1 MTAVLSRYSKPRG
14 AGDQTSGGR
23 GKLLRAHG
31 SLTRAQI
38 LVRETL
44 QNSWDAARPGKRPS
58 YEARVRR
65 LEDDAVVALTENVFT
80 GLGPELDALVE
91 SLASSDLHVIEISD
105 RGTTGL
111 NGPISPDRAVEEGEP
126 NNFNAFVFDIGSSK
140 PLGSSGGT
148 FGFGK
153 NSTFEVSSPHAVVYW
168 TRCDRGDG
176 VLEDRLIAS
185 ALHDPY
191 DEDGLR
197 FTGAHWWGDTA
208 SGDVLPLVGQPATEL
223 AQVLFQRHFDAG
235 DCGTSIL
242 VVDPMVTIPDSEGIG
257 RRTPVRDF
265 AAAEKLCSQLVET
278 LLTSAWPKF
287 VAEDSGQTPMD
298 ITLMLYDEPVDVAG
312 KVAALYRVHGH
323 GLARIRRAQAGIDEG
338 EGLVRP
344 GEVVE
349 TDLQAISLR
358 PSYTDETPRKSYF
371 GDRSDTVSGH
381 IFLAKALRIPP
392 APGLLDS
399 WRVNSGC
406 FMRSSAELVVMYEPM
421 VDEND
426 GTFMWVAVFKPTPEC
441 DRHFAAAEPATH
453 DDWNK
458 NAPDSLA
465 SAYVVDKTLGHVRH
479 RMRKFMLGDRVKS
492 VTEERSTRQLAQSLS
507 GFVPVGGPPPT
518 SGGTASAS
526 RAGNGGSS
534 SSAAGVA
541 GEVAI
546 LNTIQDAHG
555 TWHLAFRTPGSAG
568 ERRRLRASV
577 RAATTE
583 GAFGLTEDEV
593 KLSWDAGD
601 GTEIGGSVVVRGGVE
616 GVLHVGMAIEAT
628 IMVDIDAEEVA

>member
-44 QNSWDAARPGKRPS
+44 QNSWDAARAGRRPS

-65 LEDDAVVALTENVFT
+65 LDCDARAALAENVFT
-80 GLGPELDALVE
+80 GLGPELDALAE
-91 SLASSDLHVIEISD
+91 SLSAPELHVIEIND

-111 NGPISPDRAVEEGEP
+111 NGPISPDRAVEKGEP

-153 NSTFEVSSPHAVVYW
+153 NSTFEVSAPHAVVYW

-208 SGDVLPLVGQPATEL
+208 SGDVLPVVGQRAADL
-223 AQVLFQRHFDAG
+223 AQVLFQRHFDDG

-242 VVDPMVTIPDSEGIG
+242 VIDPMVTIPDAEGIG
-257 RRTPVRDF
+257 QRTAVRDSD
-265 AAAEKLCSQLVET
+265 AAHELCSQLVET

-287 VAEDSGQTPMD
+287 VADDSGQTPMD
-298 ITLMLYDEPVDVAG
+298 ITLKLYDKTVDVAD
-312 KVAALYRVHGH
+312 KAAVLFRVHSH

-338 EGLVRP
+338 EILVRP
-344 GEVVE
+344 GEIVE
-349 TDLQAISLR
+349 SDLQAISLR
-358 PSYTDETPRKSYF
+358 PPYPDETPRESYF
-371 GDRSDTVSGH
+371 GDRADTVSGH
-381 IFLAKALRIPP
+381 VFLAKALRIPP

-399 WRVNSGC
+399 WRVDAAC

-421 VDEND
+421 ADEND

-465 SAYVVDKTLGHVRH
+465 SAYVVDKTLGHVRQ
-479 RMRKFMLGDRVKS
+479 RMKKFMLGDRVKS
-492 VTEERSTRQLAQSLS
+492 ITEERSTRQLAKSLN
-507 GFVPVGGPPPT
+507 GFVPVGGPPT
-518 SGGTASAS
+518 TGGNTGGNI
-526 RAGNGGSS
+526 RAGGGGGRSHAV
-534 SSAAGVA
+534 AAA
-541 GEVAI
+541 GEV
-546 LNTIQDAHG
+546 TIVSTVQDARG
-555 TWHLAFRTPGSAG
+555 TWHLTFRAPEPTG
-568 ERRRLRASV
+568 ERCRLRASV
-577 RAATTE
+577 RAATAE
-583 GAFGLTEDEV
+583 GAFGLTDDEV
-593 KLSWDAGD
+593 ELSWDV
-601 GTEIGGSVVVRGGVE
+601 GTATENGSSVVVRGGIE
-616 GVLHVGMAIEAT
+616 GVLHVEMDIEAT
-628 IMVDIDAEEVA
+628 IMVDIDVEEVV

>member
-1 MTAVLSRYSKPRG
+1 MTAVLSRFSKPRG

-44 QNSWDAARPGKRPS
+44 QNSWDAARPGRRPS
-58 YEARVRR
+58 YEAHIRR
-65 LEDDAVVALTENVFT
+65 LEDGAVAALAENVFT
-80 GLGPELDALVE
+80 GLGPELEALVE
-91 SLASSDLHVIEISD
+91 SLAAPDLHVIEISD

-111 NGPISPDRAVEEGEP
+111 SGPTSPDRAVEEGEP

-176 VLEDRLIAS
+176 VLEDRLIAA

-197 FTGAHWWGDTA
+197 FTGAHWWGDTG
-208 SGDVLPLVGQPATEL
+208 SGEILPLVGQSATEL
-223 AQVLFQRHFDAG
+223 AEVLFQRHFDAG
-235 DCGTSIL
+235 ECGTSIL
-242 VVDPMVTIPDSEGIG
+242 IIDPMVAMPDSEGIG
-257 RRTPVRDF
+257 QRTAVRDF
-265 AAAEKLCSQLVET
+265 ATADELCSQLLET

-287 VAEDSGQTPMD
+287 VADDTGQTPME
-298 ITLMLYDEPVDVAG
+298 IALTLYNEAVDVAG

-323 GLARIRRAQAGIDEG
+323 GLARIRRAQAGIDDG
-338 EGLVRP
+338 EDLVRP
-344 GEVVE
+344 GEIVDS
-349 TDLQAISLR
+349 DLQAISLR
-358 PSYTDETPRKSYF
+358 PSYTDETPRESYF
-371 GDRSDTVSGH
+371 GDRADTVSGH
-381 IFLAKALRIPP
+381 VFLAKALRIPP
-392 APGLLDS
+392 AQGLQDS
-399 WRVNSGC
+399 WRVDSGC

-465 SAYVVDKTLGHVRH
+465 SAYVVDRTLSHVRQ

-492 VTEERSTRQLAQSLS
+492 VTENRSTRQLAKSLS

-518 SGGTASAS
+518 DDNSGAGGRS
-526 RAGNGGSS
+526 RGGGGRSS
-534 SSAAGVA
+534 STGVA

-546 LNTIQDAHG
+546 VSTVQDAHG
-555 TWHLAFRTPGSAG
+555 TWHLTFRTPGSPD
-568 ERRRLRASV
+568 ERRRLRATV
-577 RAATTE
+577 RAATPE

-593 KLSWDAGD
+593 KLAWDAGD
-601 GTEIGGSVVVRGGVE
+601 DAETGSSVVVRGGVE
-616 GVLHVGMAIEAT
+616 GVLHVGMSIEAT
-628 IMVDIDAEEVA
+628 IMVDIDAEEVG